1 MIFYC
6 EIEITVSSYNH
17 LKILYENAHEDNAW
31 HITVKQMSAVIAVIT
46 VVDKHTKYTTFHM
59 CTRDE
64 DRTVLLEELHYCY

>member
-46 VVDKHTKYTTFHM
+46 VVDKHKVHHIPH
-59 CTRDE
+59 
-64 DRTVLLEELHYCY
+64 VH